1 MKFSDDAPARI
12 ACLISGSGRSLE
24 NLAEQILVMDL
35 PAKIVLVVS
44 SRPDVRGLQ
53 VAKTLGFP
61 AQVIARKDHRNQESF
76 VEANWTEIRGADC
89 DFVALLG
96 YLSFLPIPPD
106 YENRV
111 LNIHPALLPN
121 YGGKGMYGD
130 HVHEAVLAAGE
141 TESGCTV
148 HMANNEYD
156 AGPILLQR
164 RCPVL
169 PDDTVETLAARVF
182 EEEKKAFPAA
192 LKTLI

>member
-1 MKFSDDAPARI
+1 MKFSADVPARI

-24 NLAEQILVMDL
+24 NLAEQMLQLTL
-35 PAKIVLVVS
+35 PAKIVLVIS
-44 SRPDVRGLQ
+44 SRSGVRGLD
-53 VAKTLGFP
+53 VADTFRFP
-61 AQVIARKDHRNQESF
+61 SSVISPKEHPDEESF
-76 VEANWTEIRGADC
+76 ALANWSAIRQADC

-96 YLSFLPIPPD
+96 YLSFLPIPQD

-111 LNIHPALLPN
+111 LNIHPTLLPN
-121 YGGKGMYGD
+121 HGGKGMYGH
-130 HVHEAVLAAGE
+130 HVHRAVLDAGD

-148 HMANNEYD
+148 HFANNEYD

-169 PDDTVETLAARVF
+169 PDDTVDSLAARVF

-192 LKTLI
+192 LQTLV

>member
-1 MKFSDDAPARI
+1 MKFSHDVPARI

-24 NLAEQILVMDL
+24 NLAEQILRLDM
-35 PAKIVLVVS
+35 PARIVLVIS
-44 SRPDVRGLQ
+44 SRPGVRGLEI
-53 VAKTLGFP
+53 AETFRFP
-61 AQVIARKDHRNQESF
+61 HRVISPKDHSDEESF
-76 VEANWTEIRGADC
+76 ALANWSAIRQADC

-96 YLSFLPIPPD
+96 YLSFLPIPRD
-106 YENRV
+106 YQDRV
-111 LNIHPALLPN
+111 LNIHPALLPK
-121 YGGKGMYGD
+121 YGGKGMYGR
-130 HVHEAVLAAGE
+130 HVHQAVLDAGD

-148 HMANNEYD
+148 HFANNEYD

-192 LKTLI
+192 LHTLI